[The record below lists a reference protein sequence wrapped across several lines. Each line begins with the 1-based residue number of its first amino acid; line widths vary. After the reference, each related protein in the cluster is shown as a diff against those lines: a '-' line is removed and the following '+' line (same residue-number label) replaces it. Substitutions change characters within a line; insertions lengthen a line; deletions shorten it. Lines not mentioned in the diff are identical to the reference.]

1 MKLENWSF
9 VVSIGDPYKAP
20 EQWRRALAGEV
31 HGNPNFEN
39 GKRIITSNVTEFD
52 PERLTARTESGS
64 VYVLGQ
70 IDPGF
75 ADYLATKGHILEDYK
90 K

>member
-20 EQWRRALAGEV
+20 EQWRKALSGEV

-39 GKRIITSNVTEFD
+39 GKRIVTSNVMEFD
-52 PERLTARTESGS
+52 PEQLTARTESGS

-70 IDPGF
+70 MDPGF
-75 ADYLATKGHILEDYK
+75 ADYLATNKYTLEDYRK
-90 K
+90 